1 MGPNIIQQESRMRRI
16 EDDALVQKLRQ
27 MTQMGQVGTLDY
39 LLTAGEIQSRKDARA
54 KAAAGQGNPTP
65 VIADLLTGGAMP
77 PQMPMLPENAGGVA
91 ALPAPNMDNVAE
103 MAAGGL
109 VAFEGG
115 GSTFV
120 PRQRGVFGS
129 MFGPS
134 AGTISR
140 EEIIKRLS
148 PEQLREFNRTGALP
162 DSLKELVGENVIA
175 PVAAAPVAAAPVA
188 APAGIE
194 ALGQT
199 QAATVAPAAPAA
211 PTVREKPSGAAPAA
225 AAAPTLSYEDAFK
238 QAQGFA
244 EKVVP
249 GLPAEEAVDPKKMI
263 EARNKLYKDL
273 NIEDPTKLR
282 REQLEKEIANAKTD
296 KEQAGWMRLAEFGFN
311 WASQNGPAL
320 QAAAKAGAA
329 VAPGL
334 ISDLKDLRKLN
345 RDQQKELAG
354 LAALDAQAQRTTA
367 DSVLA
372 EIEKKRERR
381 ATQLENINN
390 RRATVAASV
399 AGNVISSQTSLS
411 TTKMTTDATLAKLAE
426 QLAETETKNIIDAAT
441 TMVTKRMD
449 YAGLTDEE
457 KKTALLDA
465 VRTIKEGR
473 RLAGTT
479 VTPR

>member
-1 MGPNIIQQESRMRRI
+1 MRSI
-16 EDDALVQKLRQ
+16 PDAALRQ
-27 MTQMGQVGTLDY
+27 MLVQMTQTGQVGTPEY
-39 LLTAGEIQSRKDARA
+39 LLAAGEIQSRKDARA

-65 VIADLLTGGAMP
+65 IIADLLTGGAMP

-225 AAAPTLSYEDAFK
+225 VAAPALSYEDAFK

-249 GLPAEEAVDPKKMI
+249 GLPAEEAVDQI
-263 EARNKLYKDL
+263 GR
-273 NIEDPTKLR
+273 
-282 REQLEKEIANAKTD
+282 
-296 KEQAGWMRLAEFGFN
+296 
-311 WASQNGPAL
+311 ASC
-320 QAAAKAGAA
+320 
-329 VAPGL
+329 
-334 ISDLKDLRKLN
+334 
-345 RDQQKELAG
+345 
-354 LAALDAQAQRTTA
+354 
-367 DSVLA
+367 
-372 EIEKKRERR
+372 RERVLR
-381 ATQLENINN
+381 
-390 RRATVAASV
+390 
-399 AGNVISSQTSLS
+399 
-411 TTKMTTDATLAKLAE
+411 
-426 QLAETETKNIIDAAT
+426 
-441 TMVTKRMD
+441 
-449 YAGLTDEE
+449 
-457 KKTALLDA
+457 
-465 VRTIKEGR
+465 
-473 RLAGTT
+473 
-479 VTPR
+479 

>member
-1 MGPNIIQQESRMRRI
+1 
-16 EDDALVQKLRQ
+16 
-27 MTQMGQVGTLDY
+27 
-39 LLTAGEIQSRKDARA
+39 
-54 KAAAGQGNPTP
+54 
-65 VIADLLTGGAMP
+65 
-77 PQMPMLPENAGGVA
+77 
-91 ALPAPNMDNVAE
+91 
-103 MAAGGL
+103 
-109 VAFEGG
+109 
-115 GSTFV
+115 
-120 PRQRGVFGS
+120 
-129 MFGPS
+129 
-134 AGTISR
+134 
-140 EEIIKRLS
+140 
-148 PEQLREFNRTGALP
+148 
-162 DSLKELVGENVIA
+162 
-175 PVAAAPVAAAPVA
+175 
-188 APAGIE
+188 
-194 ALGQT
+194 
-199 QAATVAPAAPAA
+199 
-211 PTVREKPSGAAPAA
+211 
-225 AAAPTLSYEDAFK
+225 
-238 QAQGFA
+238 
-244 EKVVP
+244 
-249 GLPAEEAVDPKKMI
+249 
-263 EARNKLYKDL
+263 
-273 NIEDPTKLR
+273 
-282 REQLEKEIANAKTD
+282 
-296 KEQAGWMRLAEFGFN
+296 MRLAEFGFN

-426 QLAETETKNIIDAAT
+426 QLAETETKNVVDAAT

-449 YAGLTDEE
+449 YAGLTEEE

-465 VRTIKEGR
+465 VRAVKQARQI
-473 RLAGTT
+473 AGTT